1 MALTPVHE
9 LQALIHAKIA
19 AVQKPLETETVPLVS
34 AVGRVLAQD
43 VAAAVNIPPADISA
57 MDGYALP
64 VAAAA
69 GSEWKVVG
77 ESVAGQPFSGSLPA
91 DGCVRIMTG
100 AVVPAACSSVVIQ
113 ENVQLQDGVIRLEK
127 DAAEG
132 GNIRRRGEEI
142 AAGDTVLQVGRIL
155 RQADIMLLAALGY
168 AQIEVRRKLRVAVLS
183 SGDELLEPGTADNR
197 TDRIYDSNRYM
208 LMARLAPL
216 PVEVIDF
223 GQVADRLEDV
233 LKMLNKVIHQA
244 DVLITTGGV
253 SVGDYDFMREA
264 VERVGSIHHY
274 KVALKPGKPF
284 VFGQIM
290 TTWCFGLPGN
300 PVSVFTTF
308 HMYVAGALAVMSG
321 LVLPER
327 GATVPSAVMA
337 RARVGWDSPEGKTQF
352 IPLRFVDEAVADFP
366 GQARSRWVEPVHAMG
381 SKSHLVASLAH
392 AQGIGVVAPEFA
404 AVEEGQ
410 ELAVVQLVG

>member
-77 ESVAGQPFSGSLPA
+77 ESVAGQPFSGSLPT

-100 AVVPAACSSVVIQ
+100 AVVPAACSNVVIQ

-300 PVSVFTTF
+300 PVSGFVGFDIFLKSALWQLCGAAEIPQPVRFTAKLAEPVKKNHSRTDIQRGIISRQEDGTWLAAPCGSQDS
-308 HMYVAGALAVMSG
+308 HRIYQVSRANAYLILPAESGSLPAGAEV
-321 LVLPER
+321 
-327 GATVPSAVMA
+327 TVQPF
-337 RARVGWDSPEGKTQF
+337 T
-352 IPLRFVDEAVADFP
+352 EAF
-366 GQARSRWVEPVHAMG
+366 
-381 SKSHLVASLAH
+381 L
-392 AQGIGVVAPEFA
+392 
-404 AVEEGQ
+404 
-410 ELAVVQLVG
+410 